1 MSQTHPLKRTL
12 LVGAALVA
20 GACAPAVSIQPVPV
34 ADQSAQAATPTTGFA
49 APAEWSFPPGSVIP
63 VRGTGGI
70 LSSTDRVASEMGLEI
85 LRRGGNAVD
94 AAIAT
99 FFALAVV
106 NPEAGN
112 IGGGGFMVVHLADG
126 TTAALDFREKA
137 PLAAT
142 RDMYVG
148 PDGRLTGESTS
159 GHLSSGVPGSV
170 AGMYAAHQRFGSLP
184 WAELVEPAVNLAEG
198 IVVHER
204 LASSLRSH
212 ERLLARN
219 PASAAAFLP
228 GGRAPRTGERL
239 AQTDL
244 AATLAR
250 IAANG
255 HDGFYAGET
264 ARLIAE
270 EMRRGGGLIT
280 ERDLAEYRAAWREP
294 ISFGYRGYTVLSMPP
309 ASSGGATLAELM
321 NILEGYDIASM
332 GFLSADHVHV
342 WAEAVKRAYA
352 DRNFYLGDPDF
363 VTMPIAEM
371 TSDEYA
377 ARRRGS
383 ISLARATPSEDVDPG
398 LGPVP
403 GGTAMALREPEHT
416 THFSVLDGEG
426 NAVAITT
433 TINSLYG
440 NAITVAGAGFLLNNE
455 MDDFTAQP
463 GTPNQFGLVQGET
476 NTIAPGKRMLSA
488 MTPTIV
494 LDPSGGVRMVTGT
507 PGGATIIT
515 TVAQIISNVVDFGM
529 DAAEA
534 TLAPR
539 LHHQHLPD
547 ILRFEVNGL
556 FPEVVESLRARGH
569 QVEERTGYSGDTQTI
584 VLLPDGSATAVSDPR
599 RGGAA
604 ITLVE
609 ERQVVQ

>member
-1 MSQTHPLKRTL
+1 
-12 LVGAALVA
+12 
-20 GACAPAVSIQPVPV
+20 
-34 ADQSAQAATPTTGFA
+34 
-49 APAEWSFPPGSVIP
+49 
-63 VRGTGGI
+63 
-70 LSSTDRVASEMGLEI
+70 
-85 LRRGGNAVD
+85 
-94 AAIAT
+94 
-99 FFALAVV
+99 
-106 NPEAGN
+106 
-112 IGGGGFMVVHLADG
+112 
-126 TTAALDFREKA
+126 
-137 PLAAT
+137 
-142 RDMYVG
+142 
-148 PDGRLTGESTS
+148 
-159 GHLSSGVPGSV
+159 
-170 AGMYAAHQRFGSLP
+170 
-184 WAELVEPAVNLAEG
+184 
-198 IVVHER
+198 
-204 LASSLRSH
+204 
-212 ERLLARN
+212 
-219 PASAAAFLP
+219 
-228 GGRAPRTGERL
+228 
-239 AQTDL
+239 
-244 AATLAR
+244 
-250 IAANG
+250 
-255 HDGFYAGET
+255 
-264 ARLIAE
+264 
-270 EMRRGGGLIT
+270 
-280 ERDLAEYRAAWREP
+280 
-294 ISFGYRGYTVLSMPP
+294 
-309 ASSGGATLAELM
+309 
-321 NILEGYDIASM
+321 
-332 GFLSADHVHV
+332 
-342 WAEAVKRAYA
+342 
-352 DRNFYLGDPDF
+352 
-363 VTMPIAEM
+363 
-371 TSDEYA
+371 
-377 ARRRGS
+377 
-383 ISLARATPSEDVDPG
+383 
-398 LGPVP
+398 
-403 GGTAMALREPEHT
+403 MALGEPEHT